1 MVLSVVALWPAE
13 TFEAP
18 AKRTPS
24 VVLRAILP
32 GFIGYIAAVSLQLY
46 ALRSYDAG
54 IVAVLSSM
62 APVVMLPMIWTRRGE
77 PPPLSAWL
85 GAILAVLG
93 AGIIFV
99 G

>member
-1 MVLSVVALWPAE
+1 
-13 TFEAP
+13 
-18 AKRTPS
+18 
-24 VVLRAILP
+24 VLRAILP

-54 IVAVLSSM
+54 VVAVLSSM
-62 APVVMLPMIWTRRGE
+62 APVLMLPMIWATSGDR
-77 PPPLSAWL
+77 PPWSAWL

-93 AGIIFV
+93 AGIIFA

>member
-1 MVLSVVALWPAE
+1 
-13 TFEAP
+13 
-18 AKRTPS
+18 
-24 VVLRAILP
+24 ILP
-32 GFIGYIAAVSLQLY
+32 GFVGYIAAVGLQLY

-62 APVVMLPMIWTRRGE
+62 APVVMLPMIWIMSGD

-93 AGIIFV
+93 AGIIFA